1 MTHRLLKDWQFENFS
16 NTTSIAQKHVE
27 TAGVPRGSNSL
38 FSQTAGVPRGMF
50 LWTTG
55 VPRGSKFFGSLFVR
69 TFDLCRLNVL
79 INK

>member
-1 MTHRLLKDWQFENFS
+1 MTHRLLGEWQFDNNFL
-16 NTTSIAQKHVE
+16 NSIAQKHVR

-38 FSQTAGVPRGMF
+38 FSQTVGVPRGMF